1 MGIDAEQVLWSE
13 LAGRGVSHVRAISD
27 NDIVDLVSRY
37 ALWIP
42 LDTFSAA
49 PWIAPFAV
57 RKVRIR
63 TDPRAPGPRRD
74 LWGMPDEDG
83 YFTDDNSL
91 IKPVVQRLNT
101 SSSSPYKGSQVTRG
115 LVCCHLWPSTTT
127 DPLLFSFIPNL
138 AWVPKS
144 LASYTDAHMQ
154 GPPHRA
160 HYALR
165 SAARARYEAL
175 IPLVGQERV
184 RRAWQALPA
193 DLQTNGHDNTNHEVL
208 AGRKISDLATKRVG
222 RMISFLEATL
232 DGTAPLPNRF
242 SKRYHAGV
250 GPRIDRSVWP
260 VQEAVSVEAR
270 ERLLADLRA
279 CIT

>member
-1 MGIDAEQVLWSE
+1 MGIDAERILWSE
-13 LAGRGVSHVRAISD
+13 LASLGVT
-27 NDIVDLVSRY
+27 DIKDLSANEAVDLVMRY

-63 TDPRAPGPRRD
+63 TDSRAPGPKRD

-91 IKPVVQRLNT
+91 IKPVVQRLDT
-101 SSSSPYKGSQVTRG
+101 SASSPYRGSRVTRG

-138 AWVPKS
+138 AWIPKT
-144 LASYTDAHMQ
+144 LAPYSDAHMS
-154 GPPHRA
+154 GPPHPA
-160 HYALR
+160 HHALR
-165 SAARARYEAL
+165 SVARARYEAFT
-175 IPLVGQERV
+175 PLVGRERA

-193 DLQTNGHDNTNHEVL
+193 DPQTDGHNYDSHEVV
-208 AGRKISDLATKRVG
+208 AGRKVSDLATKRVG
-222 RMISFLEATL
+222 RMMAFLQGTL
-232 DGTAPLPNRF
+232 NGNVPLPNRF

-250 GPRIDRSVWP
+250 GPGIDRSVWP